1 MGSGLL
7 TRLLHRL
14 TADDDALDAEALT
27 SLSRHEGASLCA
39 DAELGARVLVAGRLR
54 SVVYTP
60 SENVPVLSAEL
71 YDGSGSIRLVWLGRR
86 RITGIEPGRV
96 LSARG
101 RLTRIDAEP
110 TIFNPWYELQAA

>member
-1 MGSGLL
+1 M

-14 TADDDALDAEALT
+14 TADDDALDAEALASQ
-27 SLSRHEGASLCA
+27 SLHEGASLCA
-39 DAELGARVLVAGRLR
+39 DAQLGERVLVAGRLR

-60 SENVPVLSAEL
+60 SEHVPLLSAQL

-86 RITGIEPGRV
+86 RITGIEPGRM

-101 RLTRIDAEP
+101 RLTSVDAEP